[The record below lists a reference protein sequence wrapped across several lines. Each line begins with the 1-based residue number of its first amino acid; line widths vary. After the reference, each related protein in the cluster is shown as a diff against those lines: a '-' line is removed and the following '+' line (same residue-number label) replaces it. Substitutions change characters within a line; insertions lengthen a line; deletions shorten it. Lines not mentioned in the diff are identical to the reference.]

1 MRKILSALSVLV
13 VSIVFLV
20 TLPQVFSSSAQSIV
34 TPSFY
39 PLTTCPTC
47 ATPSNPAVSGE
58 VSPAVSQTPQTSAAP
73 CANEDNA
80 VASDTAKHGKH
91 HKKHHGAISNGS
103 SDILQ
108 QLMDLINKLLKLL
121 GGGQIA
127 MPSTGA
133 EVNPSTA
140 VQQPEEQQPEAKQ
153 PEEEQPA
160 QQQPC
165 AQNEQPSTAPEIS
178 TANPSSAPSTGANP
192 SAGPSQAAGSGTD
205 QNVQITFY
213 GAYDNDPKGSTDIS
227 DPVIHQK
234 AGGTGTYAD
243 PLTFASPTGSGE
255 YPIGTKIYV
264 PLVQKYFVRE
274 DTCAVSWTAPNGCGA
289 VTHVD
294 LYVGNP
300 SDSQSVV
307 ACEDSLT
314 PSGNGKITV
323 NPPSNLPVDASPI
336 WNQSSGT
343 CMKAH
348 Q

>member
-1 MRKILSALSVLV
+1 MKNFTAFFSVLV
-13 VSIVFLV
+13 VTTIFFITIPHSFR
-20 TLPQVFSSSAQSIV
+20 TSAQSGV

-47 ATPSNPAVSGE
+47 ASPSNTVLTGSAP
-58 VSPAVSQTPQTSAAP
+58 SAAEAISANPQPSIAP
-73 CANEDNA
+73 CSNDSSISDNA
-80 VASDTAKHGKH
+80 HHSK
-91 HKKHHGAISNGS
+91 HKKHHGAISNS
-103 SDILQ
+103 FESILKL
-108 QLMDLINKLLKLL
+108 LMELINKLLQLL
-121 GGGQIA
+121 GGGKIS
-127 MPSTGA
+127 MPSTDTPSPSVA
-133 EVNPSTA
+133 EENP
-140 VQQPEEQQPEAKQ
+140 VEQQPCSQTQLPSEQ
-153 PEEEQPA
+153 PEASQP
-160 QQQPC
+160 
-165 AQNEQPSTAPEIS
+165 ETAPS
-178 TANPSSAPSTGANP
+178 AAPSM
-192 SAGPSQAAGSGTD
+192 AAGSGTTQSVD
-205 QNVQITFY
+205 VTFY
-213 GAYDNDPKGSTDIS
+213 GAYDNDPKGSTAIS
-227 DPVIHQK
+227 NPVIHQK

-264 PLVQKYFVRE
+264 PLAQKYFIRE

-307 ACEDSLT
+307 SCEDSLT
-314 PSGNGKITV
+314 PSGGKGSIIV
-323 NPPSNLPVDASPI
+323 NPPSNLTVDSNPI